1 MQWHSPF
8 SQPFFLF
15 VRLLT
20 DHLHVFLKCCLK
32 QRICFTAIE
41 LGWGIEK
48 THRLKNPIWRLT
60 ERSHF
65 IHPRDLDPFVY
76 DLRHSPFQNQT
87 VHPVPM
93 FNLASSF
100 FSTAIFSILIL
111 FWQWN
116 HTRNAHILIL
126 HLLCMNCQVS
136 QLSQSFFYSLCEC
149 RVSGLPLFLSRAEQ
163 ISFAHTYIYST
174 IHASPSPIT
183 THII

>member
-60 ERSHF
+60 ERCHF

-93 FNLASSF
+93 FNLASSL

-116 HTRNAHILIL
+116 HTRNAHILIYFTCCAWTVRCHNYHNHFSIL
-126 HLLCMNCQVS
+126 CVSVVSAVFPSFSAERNKYHL
-136 QLSQSFFYSLCEC
+136 
-149 RVSGLPLFLSRAEQ
+149 R
-163 ISFAHTYIYST
+163 IHTYYI
-174 IHASPSPIT
+174 
-183 THII
+183 